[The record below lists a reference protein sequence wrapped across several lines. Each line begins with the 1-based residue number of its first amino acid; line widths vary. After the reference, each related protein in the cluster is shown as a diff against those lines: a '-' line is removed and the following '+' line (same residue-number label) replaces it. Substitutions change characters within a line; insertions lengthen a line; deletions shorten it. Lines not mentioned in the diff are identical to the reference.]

1 MDDTHGGID
10 LTLSNQLQNTGV
22 NLPPAPYGLEA
33 TSSLPGGTSIVGV
46 ELPPVLLEPQVDA
59 IAFSTLDNSA
69 LVGNDILTGANSSH
83 ALLVGGDWESTP
95 LSVGKQIVFIDPSVE
110 DYQNLLAGVA
120 ANIEIVLLDGNQDG
134 VSQMGEFL
142 AQQNNVSA
150 VHVVTHGQPGIVQ
163 LGTTQ
168 LSSDNLAEYGSQLQ
182 GWADAL
188 AEDADILF
196 YGCNLAQGAQ
206 GKAFVDELSWLT
218 GADVAA
224 SNDLTGAA
232 SRGGDWDLEI
242 NEGEIGAPVV
252 FDSAT
257 LQTYDGL
264 LAVSVSLTGN
274 TATFTGDGNNDSL
287 YLRVNANNQLE
298 FSTNG
303 TSFSNDLSSSGGI
316 QPLVISSNSLINVN
330 LADGADSL
338 YIDTSLNNAL
348 TNFNASLSFID
359 TQGNDSL
366 FGSNTN
372 NTWTITNPTNA
383 IGNLNNVINFSGI
396 ENLLGGSAIDTVITD
411 AFNTAW
417 NRVSG
422 SLTNAYNI
430 VSTDINNAT
439 GIVIDEIESA
449 IGVTGNVIN
458 DIETFLNNLSNDLVS
473 IGSDLTDFI
482 NNGIAT
488 FEGLLNGIVNAF
500 LTGANYAEVLYTSTI
515 EAANL
520 FIENVIT
527 KANNDFLFSSINSAN
542 VTIQASP
549 ILSDDLILE
558 RIEPGELRVR
568 TVTNSDIIDFKD
580 PTESLTINLGL
591 GDDKITISPNTPLEL
606 NASLT
611 INGGFGFDPTL
622 PFVDYLDG
630 NDTVIFSG
638 DLNLPGKNLT
648 VLTENITVDTGVTIS
663 TQIAEKDSGI
673 IDLTGT
679 IVNISSNAKLF
690 TKAITD
696 NKTSGKISIAAN
708 VKDFSG
714 GISPIDV
721 FPSEDVSVNIAS
733 GVQIEGGEISITAS
747 KESQT
752 GTLPILIV
760 AVQSKE
766 AKINIQGATIKGDSV
781 SINANA
787 ADGNI
792 LKDDATL
799 VNNLAIQPALNLLD
813 VAGLLLTAI
822 GAPAVLSA
830 VSVSI
835 RKSEALVSLT
845 DTQIISDGDVS
856 IGTENTVSSVAS
868 AGGGLEPAK
877 KGKYKPNVDSF
888 PFSAGYSKA
897 EGSAQTLLSGTTS
910 IQAGGNVEIA
920 SAAET
925 TAEVGASTAVNSSL
939 KAKGTTTIKNP
950 TQAFGVSVAVTESS
964 TTSKAIIGEN
974 VSIIADGNVKVGAT
988 GESNLKSK
996 SGVAVFIDGS
1006 GALGVAVGSDKVDIQ
1021 SIVNGKITAGSV
1033 QQQGVDLTTN
1043 VNTANDTI
1051 TLANH
1056 GLQTGDE
1063 LLYIAADPKNPD
1075 TSLSA
1080 IGGLV
1085 SGQTYKVIVIDEN
1098 TLKLTQGDTIPLNA
1112 SRSVGVNPDATQ
1124 TLNRR
1129 NIVSFDPATNVNA
1142 ATNTITIAGHQFTN
1156 GQEVDYWLGNEDAE
1170 QISGLSNQDTYAVVN
1185 VNGNSFQLA
1194 VLDDTLPGATNQT
1207 VILNGKTYYILDLEL
1222 PSKTNSVFSFD
1233 PTGTTLVPANTTID
1247 STTDEIIFSSAN
1259 SFSTGQKVRYSNGGG
1274 SNIGGLSNNTDYYV
1288 IRVSGSNDRIK
1299 LATSYENAING
1310 VFINNLSGTGVTG
1323 TSHSFTGQHQHIL
1336 AFEETALSFK
1346 PSEAVNNDDGTIT
1359 FNQDHGWQTGDAVV
1373 YRTDSTVKKEAGMTR
1388 FSNFALADATLSF
1401 DPTSSVEEEPSIDVA
1416 NNLIF
1421 FNEIHNFVTGQGVR
1435 YSNGGGSNLG
1445 GLSNNTDYF
1454 VINSGDNNIQ
1464 LATTRANA
1472 LAGVA
1477 IDLTSAGTGT
1487 SHSFLTNAVDLADN
1501 LFVVENHDFQTGQ
1514 KVTYVTDGGNAV
1526 SGLTNQTEYYVIRI
1540 NENIFKLATSRAN
1553 ASAGVA
1559 IDLTG
1564 VGTGTSHTF
1573 KTDVFVS
1580 LFDASRTVP
1589 VVDTVQDTLELKNHG
1604 LTNGERVTYYSSDG
1618 DPIPGLTDSS
1628 EYIVIVVDA
1637 NHIQFADTDPNTPLA
1652 ALQLGNGSSTGI
1664 SLQYLTT
1671 ESKTIEFDPS
1681 IVPVL
1686 EGTTDTT
1693 ILMYQHGFKTG
1704 DRISYLTGGGTSVGG
1719 LIDGKEYIV
1728 NRVDDDNFQL
1738 ADPNS
1743 PNTPIAMTAGVATGE
1758 NHGFERV
1765 SRVTK
1770 GDLPLDGLTSNDIYY
1785 VVKVDDRTIRLTDS
1799 PITAQAAL
1807 PIDLTLAAGQTGIH
1821 TFAVPGESP
1830 GISIVAELESD
1841 NRTITEST
1849 IGGIPTLTD
1858 YLAGTVAPEPKAVK
1872 GLIAGAS
1879 AYLKPAKGSTFSINA
1894 AVAVN
1899 SFDHNVIAQAGSTAV
1914 LKSDADINITASAEQ
1929 GVQTN
1934 AQGGVSNEVPG
1945 TGGKVV
1951 SGSVA
1956 IAVGNYDTTVKAIV
1970 ESGAKL
1976 DASKAISVTS
1986 DISYPLLVDS
1996 LPFSSD
2002 RFDPGDPD
2010 DGSIQD
2016 ELANLFNGRF
2026 GLDNMMNTWAVTK
2039 NKAAAGQA
2047 AKFSIAGSIG
2057 VSSYLNRSEAIIKS
2071 GALINQDTLFQNGD
2085 QSVEVAAN
2093 TTMELINIAGII
2105 QFDVKPEPG
2114 AIALAIKAKSSP
2126 FSLFG
2131 NEAGLAGVGGSLLIQ
2146 TLENHTIALIGDG
2159 AKIFTGD
2166 DGLTVSA
2173 TENVFSVDLSQTGGN
2188 SGQFGISGSLSFAN
2202 QNSETIAQI
2211 DSGATVVGGDIS
2223 VTATS
2228 TADHYNIV
2236 GAVQLAKSVGIGVSI
2251 GSTAVTRDTAAII
2264 GKRRTDSDQSVGTNG
2279 TNFNVSSIDVKAT
2292 NTGKIWGIGVAGA
2305 VVSDIPVLSI
2315 PSQPALPSTIGVGIS
2330 GVIAFNR
2337 ITDSTQAYINDS
2349 GLFNV
2354 NGGKIAVKSEDRTGI
2369 FSISGAATLVKAGTI
2384 SAGIAGSFSVNEL
2397 NMKTEASITGAT
2409 IQQANDL
2416 TVEALRDGS
2425 VFAFTIGVAVAAAV
2439 PTTGG
2444 LAGAGTVALSL
2455 SDNKI
2460 TSTTRSYLNG
2470 VDVTVPGEITLT
2482 AQDISVIEAIAV
2494 GGAGSGAAGVG
2505 GASGALAVAGGVTTN
2520 TIDNTVESFIKDSG
2534 GSKKVQ
2540 ATLVALT
2547 ASDDSTIRAVAGG
2560 FAIAIATGAGGAKGA
2575 GAIGLGIANNKIGKG
2590 NGHAVRA
2597 YIDNSVVIAEEDVI
2611 LKAISTATI
2620 EALAMGGA
2628 GAGAGGA
2635 GGGVTGA
2642 LAGAGAGTENVIQIA
2657 IEASIKNNSTVTAN
2671 NGDVSLT
2678 ATDSS
2683 IIKADA
2689 GGIAIAIAASLGAGA
2704 KGAASIGAA
2713 VATNTVNNSVK
2724 ALIDGST
2731 VTAQSDVILSATSTA
2746 AIDALA
2752 LGGAGAGAGGAGAGL
2767 TGALAG
2773 AGAGTINNINL
2784 SIEASIKNNSTVTA
2798 NNGDVTL
2805 TANDNSKIKADA
2817 GGVAVAIAANLG
2829 GGATGSGAIGA
2840 AVSTNTVNNSIKA
2853 LIDDST
2859 VTAQSDVILNATSTA
2874 EIDAFALGGAGAGAG
2889 SAGAGLT
2896 GALAGAGAGT
2906 INTINLEIEASIK
2919 NTSTVDA
2926 DTGIVTL
2933 TALDTSQIKADA
2945 GGVAVAIAASAGAG
2959 AAGSGAIGAA
2969 LANNTVSNTV
2979 VAFVDNSL
2987 VTAAGDVNL
2996 TATAK
3001 SQTDETFDFATAA
3014 VNATNNTIT
3023 YTNHGLKTGDRVIY
3037 RNLGNAGQQ
3046 LGGLEDGQSYFVI
3059 KVDDNTIKLMAT
3071 NAETTA
3077 SEPAAID
3084 LTTGTAGTNHRLET
3098 LKPRIQALAIAGAA
3112 AGAGTAT
3119 GAGLAGSGA
3128 GAQADNTINNIV
3140 EAYIKGSENVTAGD
3154 SVNVIASDDSTI
3166 QADSG
3171 GFAVAIGATATGAAG
3186 ALSIGASLSDNTI
3199 GDSGIKL
3206 ANHGYNTGDAVVYNG
3221 TDDAIGGLVKGQ
3233 TYYVIKLDDNRI
3245 QLATTQNEATGSDNG
3260 TPNDT
3265 SDDIL
3270 VKPII
3275 LDRTVAGASH
3285 SFTKGGAVKNFA
3297 QEDVFQS
3304 LVRATITD
3312 STVTAANDVIL
3323 SAISAA
3329 QIDALAIGGA
3339 ASGAGTGA
3347 GLAGALAGAGAGS
3360 ANTIAQVIIASIENN
3375 SDVTANNGDVDLLSV
3390 DTSRIKADAGGVAIS
3405 VAVSLA
3411 GAAGAASIG
3420 LAISENNIG
3429 NTTKAFIDRSTVD
3442 AQSDVDLD
3450 ANSTAEIN
3458 AFTFGGAGALSV
3470 SGAGVAGAASGA
3482 GAGSTNTIANAIEA
3496 YILDSPSVTANLGS
3510 ISLSATDK
3518 SEITATAHGGSVAL
3532 SGSGTA
3538 SVSVSIAAVDANNTL
3553 SNQVRSLID
3562 NSTVEALKGTVE
3574 ILAKSDANIDSE
3586 AVAASVG
3593 GAISLFSGGFSGAG
3607 AGATNI
3613 ISNTIEAAIKDNSNV
3628 RTLNTLRVAAT
3639 DNSAISSDVGAGSL
3653 AFGAVG
3659 GSIGVSLTDNTINNN
3674 VRAFVDGLVTVTN
3687 GNVEITADST
3697 ATANSFAIA
3706 TSIAASVGGG
3716 FAGAGSDAQTTIGGT
3731 VEAYLGTAG
3740 RLNLSAIAG
3749 DAIVKATSNQ
3759 TTETKAIGVAVSTGF
3774 VGAAVGVTLA
3784 DTTFNGTT
3792 RAYSQGNV
3800 PIANDLTVEAKNI
3813 GTAKTETFALSAALG
3828 FIFNVS
3834 GTGTTASA
3842 NITPTVTAYVVVP
3855 TAGTMLTGDLSVKAV
3870 SELAADAKAQGVAAS
3885 TGAGI
3890 GSSQATV
3897 TVAANLDAYV
3907 GGKINARNLAIIA
3920 NLQGEKA
3927 QAFAS
3932 GSSGGLLLGVDST
3945 STSVINNSSTQ
3956 SYVLD
3961 NANLNINNATNVT
3974 AISTT
3979 NQKAESNSAAGGIIA
3994 VGVSKSNVLT
4004 NTNTEAYF
4012 GSGVR
4017 LIGGTLN
4024 ISAVGADTNLAL
4036 TTAGSGGIAAGTSA
4050 SAATS
4055 NASTT
4060 IAKIKDDSSGN
4071 SSNTIDID
4079 LSSRGEGTLTIGA
4092 KHTANF
4098 DNQLKTGAGGVIAGS
4113 GATNNNQ
4120 VISAVESGVGNNV
4133 NIKAKDIAIDAINRV
4148 RKNLVGGAENLKG
4161 TTGGLASGAGADSE
4175 TTLSLSTLTNVGNN
4189 AVLTVVGN
4197 TASNDTITLRSLNDI
4212 NITDKVT
4219 LTTGGAVSGADASA
4233 TVRSLSDLAKVAV
4246 GTGATLQSTG
4256 GIDISARGQGDVKL
4270 QVNAETYGIGT
4281 VAIANSKID
4290 LKPTNEIAIGS
4301 NAKIRA
4307 GGNLNLSAG
4316 TDTNFN
4322 RDSYTLE
4329 SRTDTFAGSAI
4340 PIASIN
4346 AEAYLLQENKITVAS
4361 GAILETARD
4370 AKLHAERDGFA
4381 NLIAQA
4387 KAVNWLNALGNAID
4401 KLTGGGGVE
4410 QYEGFSKSEAHGT
4423 VQVDGT
4429 VRTGINRN
4437 LTLELNAWDRNSGTI
4452 TNFTK
4457 SDGID
4462 FSVTLEKVQSNLEK
4476 ALEQAKAE
4484 LIKYG
4489 DTNATLKTFYESE
4502 IARIQAA
4509 LQAEGLLQTGGPNGL
4524 INRVE
4529 QYAITVTVD
4538 PILAQA
4544 GTIDIR
4550 SDQLQGNGVFDAP
4563 GDASVN
4569 ILNHT
4574 PAFIKILGITIPEQ
4588 NGGLFL
4594 NGVEVSAVGSLSAI
4608 KGEINAEN
4616 SRNAT
4621 KDNQSNLSG
4630 ESLVVAG
4637 VAAFSS
4643 ITGGGSANEPLIQV
4657 INDFDVTS
4665 ITNDIYPWPDI
4676 TVLGDIENLGGDL
4689 VLRTLASGQG
4699 DITVKGR
4706 IRVKD
4711 STIEAGGS
4719 ATFDLPGEGTSFPVA
4734 GEDYAK
4740 WLSVTG
4746 GAKPPGNGGIT
4757 QANQAGIESIL
4768 NQIPTNVSLY
4778 GDRIFI
4784 NAEYVN
4790 INGIIQSGK
4799 SDYELTLSAATIQE
4813 IDDLL
4818 KAGTTGIVTLKTIT
4832 NKDFLVRYDVGNNQ
4846 IILEELRVSGGSIDI
4861 TGHILNSANGEIK
4874 LLGGYGKINVTNNTP
4889 YDLVIKRLD
4898 VSQRGAGT
4906 LVLKDKAKG
4915 TSANPFVTIYQKTAN
4930 GVTITTDNGSG
4941 PVVSQGSNNSTY
4953 NPASGWRYGWSI
4965 GEETRTRTTTTYGNS
4980 SWLGIDALAAD
4991 PANVVG
4997 TPEVENITEPEL
5009 LPEGSYYFL
5018 DVNNTTRYDF
5028 VTQTKQIAQ
5037 RTYTGDSWTEST
5049 WYGTKTYYQQVIS
5062 ETRNQNVYTHTIE
5075 ADRAIKINFIGYD
5088 EGAISVQSQGN
5099 ILLDGPILNP
5109 TGTTSLSSDKSI
5121 KQGSDNGYVGGRRV
5135 ELTADTGI
5143 GSEQAIQTD
5152 VANGAAASLKAT
5164 TSDGTIQL
5172 SEIVGDLA
5180 VDQITAGGGKDVTV
5194 TAQGGIN
5201 KVNQGLISGGSITLN
5216 ALGGNIG
5223 ASGQSIVLESGTT
5236 LKDKV
5241 NITATGDIFLKEQ
5254 TGDLRVEKIET
5265 IGNVTVEVNQGS
5277 IVDVNQEA
5285 QRDDRTINE
5294 LRAGIWTDLQLTAGT
5309 GAQAKIDE
5317 TINAFAASKEQEYNT
5332 YWQYRNTQAN
5342 PSVYD
5347 SNHQVTL
5354 TDVEETFYK
5363 NFYHNEGSG
5372 QGLSDDA
5379 ALDQFVLN
5387 AITTLEN
5394 SRTLQY
5400 HTLHAQYGQ
5409 FGNTFND
5416 NFTYT
5421 LTAEEDAALR
5431 GSIKVWT
5438 EEELIYT
5445 LSAGLLK
5452 AVSDTQV
5459 SIEDPNIIGNN
5470 VTLITSGGVGKSDGQ
5485 TVIDLTVQPVQ
5496 LTSDDRI
5503 KLAAAERDDLV
5514 YLGGD
5519 PVTTTVNF
5527 TNNDSADTITRT
5539 DTGSWIT
5546 DGFQAGMYIFIE
5558 GNSTN
5563 ATDDEQYYQIAS
5575 VTATIITLTA
5585 SASLRTEFS
5594 VSVTIAP
5601 VVLDP
5606 SAAGAVVT
5614 AVIIKEREDIDV
5626 DALGDI
5632 NVTAQKDVF
5641 LGSELNIN
5649 LNQIQAQEQV
5659 RIKTRQSIVNGGSA
5673 DLINVISSELILE
5686 AGQGSI
5692 GTASDRLDINL
5703 TPTGTLTARANSDVY
5718 ISETSGNM
5726 NLEGVFSK
5734 TGGVYLEAQGSIL
5747 DALNHDFTKIQANRV
5762 ELTAGAAIGENGDNL
5777 EIDVVGT
5784 GTLTATAQNNIWIA
5798 ETFGDLNIR
5807 NVLSRAGDVNL
5818 QAQLSILDAVDLN
5831 NPLDPNLGD
5840 DTTVPASKP
5849 KADIIANNISLT
5861 AVFGGIGLSGNDLDI
5876 NSAFSAA
5883 GTLTASSGFANIYII
5898 ETAGDLSLNQV
5909 GTGAGATAFITVP
5922 GGSILDGNSDPN
5934 GFNVISGKTFLV
5946 ASQNIGAANRA
5957 ITTEIGNI
5965 EAKSTAGSTWVSNTG
5980 ALTIGGVVD
5989 STDPGMVAGG
5999 SINLTASSPITV
6011 TENQQAGAEIIVWAT
6026 DDNNDSDVDG
6036 TATPADDDAD
6046 FLIVKSGITIE
6057 STGSYVRLLAGDDLT
6072 VEEGAIVKA
6081 ADYVELY
6088 GDYQGAVDASGSKI
6102 QVLGTV
6108 EANTRIDFYGDAN
6121 SDRFLL
6127 DGSLIAPVVNLNAGA
6142 ADDEIVTL
6150 STITATNSINFFGQ
6164 AGEDEIK
6171 LWANLSATEIT
6182 IDAGSEND
6190 IILLNPENTEG
6201 NALTLTGHTRVLG
6214 GTGTDFIQVFELPS
6228 LDKASR
6234 ILPGRN
6240 TPGRD
6245 TLDLDGQGDADAY
6258 EVHITGTDTDYIINV
6273 FDTGVTGAD
6282 TLTIF
6287 GTETADNLLMRAS
6300 DREFV
6305 DGGVA
6310 FVAALHGDPTT
6321 DVERINYN
6329 KNLEQLTVDTQ
6340 GGDDQ
6345 ITLDDNWTQTTVKGG
6360 LGNDSFQ
6367 VGQVFKTER
6376 DAGNAN
6382 LAFEDEFA
6390 TTQTTRGFLSN
6401 GVSFATTIKGEAGED
6416 TFVVFRNTATLDLF
6430 GGEDDDL
6437 FVIRSFAEEGS
6448 SDSAVD
6454 TGAGADTVEY
6464 VMNAA
6469 LNISGGAGIDTLRV
6483 IGTEFGD
6490 NFLVTAN
6497 GIFGAGRSITYNE
6510 IEILEI
6516 DGAEGDDKFF
6526 VLSTSNLVTTKLFGG
6541 LGSDSFSIGGD
6552 SAAVVGADGALV
6564 AQAGTH
6570 KLDSIAGAL
6579 FIDGFSG
6586 QGSAGGL
6593 GDPVILPG
6601 ETNQRPATGNVLAYN
6616 GTGAASAI
6624 DNLTVET
6631 SDLQAFIAANPAIA
6645 DISALVGRT
6654 LEISKGKGINRFW
6667 LIVGVAAGSLPG
6679 QTVLTL
6685 QNASLPASEWELPDS
6700 NSEFAITNL
6709 SPNFFV
6715 NENNSRDTVT
6725 VFNDGSTAN
6734 GVGTLSASTLTGFGM
6749 NPDGINY
6756 GGLEVVELLLGQ
6768 GDEELTVTGTADG
6781 AITSVH
6787 GGGGNDKITVSD
6799 RGGTDARGLDA
6810 PLAIFGDTSA
6820 DGSRYSGTGT
6830 TIQPGLAWNFNNP
6843 GNDTID
6849 ASLSSDNVV
6858 IYGGAG
6864 NDSIRGSQAGD
6875 QIAGGSG
6882 NDNIQG
6888 EAGNDI
6894 IYGDSG
6900 FNVDLVGRTLSIPT
6914 TETAGQDA
6922 IAGNAGHDIIFG
6934 DHGIVTQTAATPKL
6948 LSTDNV
6954 QRIETTNA
6962 SGAANDNIQGN
6973 TGNDRI
6979 LGGAGAD
6986 NITGD
6991 DNADILIGDNGVI
7004 DFVIND
7010 SNLATVDIIQTTNAT
7025 IGSADVISGNA
7036 GDDTILGGAL
7046 GDSIDGGTENNLI
7059 LGDNGAITCTN
7070 GAVSQI
7076 ASTDFALGG
7085 DDSITTTTGA
7095 DIIVGG
7101 IGSDVISA
7109 ADGNNIVL
7117 GDNGTI
7123 SIAANALS
7131 LIDTTAPEVGGNDV
7145 ISTGAN
7151 NDIVLAGNGNDTV
7164 TAGDGQ
7170 NLVIGDNGT
7179 ATYAAGVLQRLETT
7193 DPTLGGNDSI
7203 TTGEG
7208 EDIVLAGIGGD
7219 TVTTNSANDIVLGD
7233 NGIVDYVGTDGNAAD
7248 IDIITTTNPNNGGND
7263 NISTGAGN
7271 DFVLAGTGADTVSSG
7286 TGNDLIFGD
7295 HGEVRG
7301 DINANALPLNT
7312 ASDPFTFT
7320 SLNTQNSEAGGN
7332 DSLVGDGGEDIILG
7346 GQGNDT
7352 ITGNEGDDDIW
7363 GGHNVAGGQDGDD
7376 VIDGGAGN
7384 DAIAGD
7390 NAKILRKG
7398 NSISS
7403 RIRTLSNATIYDSN
7417 GNPLVTP
7424 TSQTNPTGVSEREI
7438 VLYDHSDTPLPQTS
7452 GNDMIAGGAD
7462 DDVIFGQLGNDAIQ
7476 GDGSTSINVL
7486 TTSQSVE
7493 DFGGAG
7499 TDGDDYIEGN
7509 GGNDSI
7515 FGNLGQDDII
7525 GDSSSLFGL
7534 INPSDRPTGVDIIFG
7549 GAGTQTARNHL
7560 GNLSSQG
7567 HALDADV
7574 ILGDNGI
7581 IYRLVGTNGRATG
7594 NFITFTYDNYDP
7606 TLKIIPRAVRLL
7618 DYTPGD
7624 TGTSDRGFADIISG
7638 EGGDDQ
7644 IHGMAGNDV
7653 LFGNG
7658 QDDDIFGED
7667 GADRLYG
7674 GAGEDGIVGDNGMIR
7689 TSRNGSTET
7698 LYGLTTPNL
7707 QVTFSASNEVGAVE
7721 YITGRLTKAFVSL
7734 AWTQGGNDVIYGGLG
7749 DDFIHG
7755 GAGDDAISGAEALAA
7770 FHNADPV
7777 TNLNPLGYNA
7787 TTRKLAAYDANNPF
7801 AKINGFLLN
7810 FEATDNA
7817 GVKIEDGKDRIF
7829 GDLGNDW
7836 LVGGTG
7842 KDRLF
7847 GGLGDDLMNADDNL
7861 DTNGG
7866 LNNQPDAPAYAD
7878 PDFIYGGGG
7887 LDVLIGNT
7895 GGDRLIDWNGEF
7907 NSYFV
7912 PFSQFG
7918 EPTVN
7923 RIPNNNWKNFVTNLG
7938 RTSGADQSLTEPN
7951 GEVGVVDTDT
7961 GSPRDPQPGTQS
7973 GNIDTNGSKENDT
7986 GILPNNA
7993 GSTPGA

>member
-1 MDDTHGGID
+1 MDDIHGGID
-10 LTLSNQLQNTGV
+10 LTLSNQLQNSGV
-22 NLPPAPYGLEA
+22 SLPPAPYGLEA
-33 TSSLPGGTSIVGV
+33 KSSLPGGISIVGV

-83 ALLVGGDWESTP
+83 ALLVGGDWENTP
-95 LSVGKQIVFIDPSVE
+95 LSEGKQIVVIDPGVE

-120 ANIEIVLLDGNQDG
+120 ANIEIVVLDGNKDG
-134 VSQMGEFL
+134 VSQIGEFL
-142 AQQNNVSA
+142 AQQNNISA
-150 VHVVTHGQPGIVQ
+150 IHVVTHGQPGIVQ

-182 GWADAL
+182 GWAGAL
-188 AEDADILF
+188 TENADILF
-196 YGCNLAQGAQ
+196 YGCNLAQGDQ
-206 GKAFVDELSWLT
+206 GRAFVDELSWLT

-232 SRGGDWDLEI
+232 SLGGDWDLEVSQGTI
-242 NEGEIGAPVV
+242 ETPIAFNQHIV
-252 FDSAT
+252 
-257 LQTYDGL
+257 QTYDGL
-264 LAVSVSLTGN
+264 LAVSVNLIGN

-287 YLRVNANNQLE
+287 YLRVNASNQLE

-303 TSFSNDLSSSGGI
+303 TNFSNDLSLSGAI
-316 QPLVISSNSLINVN
+316 QPLVISANTLINVN
-330 LADGADSL
+330 LGGGADSL

-348 TNFNASLSFID
+348 ISSNASLNFIGGAGAD
-359 TQGNDSL
+359 TLS
-366 FGSNTN
+366 GSNTD
-372 NTWTITNPTNA
+372 NTWTITDVIAGN
-383 IGNLNNVINFSGI
+383 GNLNNVINFSGT
-396 ENLLGGSAIDTVITD
+396 ENLFGGSAIDIVITD
-411 AFNTAW
+411 ALTTAW

-430 VSTDINNAT
+430 ASTEISNAAGVLVSEVN
-439 GIVIDEIESA
+439 SA
-449 IGVTGNVIN
+449 IGVTGDVIN
-458 DIETFLNNLSNDLVS
+458 DIETFLNNLSDDLVD

-488 FEGLLNGIVNAF
+488 FEGLLNGAVNAF
-500 LTGANYAEVLYTSTI
+500 LTGANYAQVLYTSTI
-515 EAANL
+515 DAANL

-527 KANNDFLFSSINSAN
+527 KANDDFLFSSINSAN

-558 RIEPGELRVR
+558 RIKAGELRVR
-568 TVTNSDIIDFKD
+568 TVTSSDIIDFKD

-591 GDDKITISPNTPLEL
+591 GDDKITVSPLTL

-611 INGGFGFDPTL
+611 INGGFGFDPSL

-630 NDTVIFSG
+630 KDTVIFSG
-638 DLNLPGKNLT
+638 NLNLPSKDLT

-663 TQIAEKDSGI
+663 TQKAGENSGN

-679 IVNISSNAKLF
+679 IVNIDSNAKLF
-690 TKAITD
+690 TKAIAD

-708 VKDFSG
+708 VKDFS

-733 GVQIEGGEISITAS
+733 GVQIEGGEISIAAS

-752 GTLPILIV
+752 GILPILIV
-760 AVQSKE
+760 ALQSKE

-792 LKDDATL
+792 LEDDATL
-799 VNNLAIQPALNLLD
+799 VNNLAIQPLINLLD
-813 VAGLLLTAI
+813 VAGLALTAI
-822 GAPAVLSA
+822 GAPAILSA
-830 VSVSI
+830 VSVSM
-835 RKSEALVSLT
+835 RKSDALVSLT

-856 IGTENTVSSVAS
+856 IGADNSVSSVAS
-868 AGGGLEPAK
+868 AGGGLEPARR
-877 KGKYKPNVDSF
+877 GRYKANVDSF

-910 IQAGGNVEIA
+910 IQAGGNVEIT
-920 SAAET
+920 SNAET

-939 KAKGTTTIKNP
+939 KARGTTTIKNP

-974 VSIIADGNVKVGAT
+974 VSIVADGNVKVGAT
-988 GESNLKSK
+988 GESNLESK

-1006 GALGVAVGSDKVDIQ
+1006 GAIGVAVGSDKVDIQ
-1021 SIVNGKITAGSV
+1021 SLVNGKITAGSV

-1051 TLANH
+1051 TLAHH
-1056 GLQTGDE
+1056 GLKTGDE
-1063 LLYIAADPKNPD
+1063 LLYIAADPNNPD
-1075 TSLSA
+1075 TSLTA

-1129 NIVSFDPATNVNA
+1129 NILNFDPATDVNA
-1142 ATNTITIAGHQFTN
+1142 VTNTITIAGHKFTN

-1194 VLDDTLPGATNQT
+1194 VLDNTLPGATNQT

-1247 STTDEIIFSSAN
+1247 STSDEIIFSSAN

-1288 IRVSGSNDRIK
+1288 IRVSGSNDHIK

-1323 TSHSFTGQHQHIL
+1323 TSHSFTGQHQHIF
-1336 AFEETALSFK
+1336 AFEETALAFK

-1388 FSNFALADATLSF
+1388 FSNFALADATLTF
-1401 DPTSSVEEEPSIDVA
+1401 NPTSLVEEEPSIDVA

-1421 FNEIHNFVTGQGVR
+1421 FNEIHNFVTGQRVK

-1454 VINSGDNNIQ
+1454 VINTGDNNIQ
-1464 LATTRANA
+1464 LATSRANA
-1472 LAGVA
+1472 LAGIA

-1487 SHSFLTNAVDLADN
+1487 SHNFLTNAVDLADN
-1501 LFVVENHDFQTGQ
+1501 LFVVDNHDFQTGQ

-1580 LFDASRTVP
+1580 LFDASRTAP
-1589 VVDTVQDTLELKNHG
+1589 VVDPVQDTLELKNHG
-1604 LTNGERVTYYSSDG
+1604 LTNGEKVTYYSSDG
-1618 DPIPGLTDSS
+1618 DPIPGLTNGS
-1628 EYIVIVVDA
+1628 EYSVIVVDA

-1671 ESKTIEFDPS
+1671 DSKTIEFDPS

-1693 ILMYQHGFKTG
+1693 ISMFGHGFKTG
-1704 DRISYLTGGGTSVGG
+1704 DRITYLTGGGTAVGG
-1719 LIDGKEYIV
+1719 LTDGKEYIV
-1728 NRVDDDNFQL
+1728 IRVDDNNFQL

-1765 SRVTK
+1765 SRATR
-1770 GDLPLDGLTSNDIYY
+1770 GDLPLDGLTSNEIYY

-1858 YLAGTVAPEPKAVK
+1858 YLAGTVPPEPKAVK

-1879 AYLKPAKGSTFSINA
+1879 AYLRPAKGSTFSINA

-1929 GVQTN
+1929 GVQAN

-1956 IAVGNYDTTVKAIV
+1956 VAVGNYDTTVKAIV
-1970 ESGAKL
+1970 ANGAKL
-1976 DASKAISVTS
+1976 DAKEAISVTS

-1996 LPFSSD
+1996 LPFNPN
-2002 RFDPGDPD
+2002 RFDLGSPD

-2016 ELANLFNGRF
+2016 ELAQAFNGRF
-2026 GLDNMMNTWAVTK
+2026 GLDNMINTWAVTK
-2039 NKAAAGQA
+2039 NKAGAAPGQA
-2047 AKFSIAGSIG
+2047 AKVSIAGSIG
-2057 VSSYLNRSEAIIKS
+2057 VSSYLNRSEAIIES
-2071 GALINQDTLFQNGD
+2071 GALINQDPLFQNDD

-2093 TTMELINIAGII
+2093 TAMELINIAGII
-2105 QFDVKPEPG
+2105 QLDVKPEPG

-2131 NEAGLAGVGGSLLIQ
+2131 NEAGLVGVGGALLIQ
-2146 TLENHTIALIGDG
+2146 TLENHTIARIGDG
-2159 AKIFTGD
+2159 AKIFTGN
-2166 DGLTVSA
+2166 DGLNVSA
-2173 TENVFSVDLSQTGGN
+2173 TEDILSVDLAQTGGN
-2188 SGQFGISGSLSFAN
+2188 SGLFGVSGSLSFAN

-2211 DSGATVVGGDIS
+2211 DSGATVVGGDVS

-2228 TADHYNIV
+2228 IVDHYNIV
-2236 GAVQLAKSVGIGVSI
+2236 GAVQLAKSVGVGVSI
-2251 GSTAVTRDTAAII
+2251 GSTAVKRDTAAII

-2279 TNFNVSSIDVKAT
+2279 TNFNVSSIDVTAT

-2315 PSQPALPSTIGVGIS
+2315 PSQPALPSNIGVGIS

-2349 GLFNV
+2349 GLLNV

-2384 SAGIAGSFSVNEL
+2384 SAGISGSFSVNEL

-2460 TSTTRSYLNG
+2460 TSTTRSYLKG
-2470 VDVTVPGEITLT
+2470 VDVTLPGEVSLN
-2482 AQDISVIEAIAV
+2482 AQDISVIAAIAV

-2505 GASGALAVAGGVTTN
+2505 GAAAALAVAGGVTTN

-2534 GSKKVQ
+2534 GSKKIQ
-2540 ATLVALT
+2540 ANLVTLT

-2575 GAIGLGIANNKIGKG
+2575 GAVGLGIANNKIGKG

-2597 YIDNSVVIAEEDVI
+2597 YIDNAVVIAEEDVI

-2635 GGGVTGA
+2635 GGVTGA

-2657 IEASIKNNSTVTAN
+2657 IEASIKNNSTVSAN

-2678 ATDSS
+2678 ASDSS
-2683 IIKADA
+2683 IVKADA

-2724 ALIDGST
+2724 ALIDGPT

-2746 AIDALA
+2746 EIDALA

-2773 AGAGTINNINL
+2773 AGAGTVNNINL
-2784 SIEASIKNNSTVTA
+2784 EIEASLKNNSTVTA

-2805 TANDNSKIKADA
+2805 TANDNSTINADA

-2840 AVSTNTVNNSIKA
+2840 AVSTNTVNNSVKA
-2853 LIDDST
+2853 LIDDSA

-2889 SAGAGLT
+2889 GAGAGLT

-2906 INTINLEIEASIK
+2906 INTINLEIAASVK

-2959 AAGSGAIGAA
+2959 AAGSGAIGAGIA
-2969 LANNTVSNTV
+2969 INNISNTV
-2979 VAFVDNSL
+2979 VAVIDDSL

-3001 SQTDETFDFATAA
+3001 SQTDKTFDFARAA
-3014 VNATNNTIT
+3014 VNAVNNTIS

-3037 RNLGNAGQQ
+3037 RNLGNVGQQ

-3059 KVDDNTIKLMAT
+3059 KVDDNTIKLVAT

-3084 LTTGTAGTNHRLET
+3084 LTTGTAGTNHRFET
-3098 LKPRIQALAIAGAA
+3098 LKPRIQAIAIAGAA

-3154 SVNVIASDDSTI
+3154 SVNVKASDDSNI

-3206 ANHGYNTGDAVVYNG
+3206 TNHGLNTGDAVVYNG
-3221 TDDAIGGLVKGQ
+3221 TGDAIGGLVKGQ
-3233 TYYVIKLDDNRI
+3233 IYYVIKLDDNRI
-3245 QLATTQNEATGSDNG
+3245 QLAATLNEATGSNNG

-3265 SDDIL
+3265 SDDIF

-3285 SFTKGGAVKNFA
+3285 SLTKGGTVKNFS

-3304 LVRATITD
+3304 LVRATIID
-3312 STVTAANDVIL
+3312 SNVTAANDVIL

-3360 ANTIAQVIIASIENN
+3360 TNAIAQVIIASIENN
-3375 SDVTANNGDVDLLSV
+3375 SDVTATNGDVDLLAV
-3390 DTSRIKADAGGVAIS
+3390 DTSKIKADAGGVAIS

-3411 GAAGAASIG
+3411 GTAGAASVG
-3420 LAISENNIG
+3420 LAISDNNIG
-3429 NTTKAFIDRSTVD
+3429 NKTKAYIDSSTVN
-3442 AQSDVDLD
+3442 AASDVDLD

-3458 AFTFGGAGALSV
+3458 AFTFGGAGAVSV
-3470 SGAGVAGAASGA
+3470 SVGAGAGAASAA
-3482 GAGSTNTIANAIEA
+3482 GAGSTNTIANVIEA
-3496 YILDSPSVTANLGS
+3496 YILDSSGVKASLGS
-3510 ISLSATDK
+3510 VSLSATDDAK
-3518 SEITATAHGGSVAL
+3518 IQATAHGGSLAL
-3532 SGSGTA
+3532 SGSDTV
-3538 SVSVSIAAVDANNTL
+3538 SVSLSIAAVDANNTL
-3553 SNQVRSLID
+3553 SNQVRSFID
-3562 NSTVEALKGTVE
+3562 NSTVEALNGTVTV
-3574 ILAKSDANIDSE
+3574 IADSNSSINSE

-3607 AGATNI
+3607 AGATNNI
-3613 ISNTIEAAIKDNSNV
+3613 GNTIEAAIKDNSTV
-3628 RTLNTLRVAAT
+3628 RTRNTLRVTAT
-3639 DNSAISSDVGAGSL
+3639 DNSSISSDVGAGSL

-3659 GSIGVSLTDNTINNN
+3659 GSIGVSVTDNTINNS
-3674 VRAFVDGLVTVTN
+3674 VRAFIDGLVTVTN

-3706 TSIAASVGGG
+3706 TSIAASVFGG
-3716 FAGAGSDAQTTIGGT
+3716 FAGAGSDAKTTIGGT

-3740 RLNLSAIAG
+3740 RLTVNSATG
-3749 DAIVKATSNQ
+3749 DAIIKATSNQ
-3759 TTETKAIGVAVSTGF
+3759 NTTTKASGTAISLGA

-3784 DTTFNGTT
+3784 DTTFNGIT
-3792 RAYSQGNV
+3792 RAYSQGE
-3800 PIANDLTVEAKNI
+3800 IAAANDFTVEAQNI
-3813 GTAKTETFALSAALG
+3813 GTATTETFALSAAIGG
-3828 FIFNVS
+3828 FFNVS
-3834 GTGTTASA
+3834 GTGTKASA

-3855 TAGTMLTGDLSVKAV
+3855 ATVTMNLTGDLSVRAV

-3907 GGKINARNLAIIA
+3907 GGKINARSLAIIA
-3920 NLQGEKA
+3920 NLSGEKA

-3994 VGVSKSNVLT
+3994 VGVSKSNVST

-4036 TTAGSGGIAAGTSA
+4036 TTAGSGGIGAGTSA
-4050 SAATS
+4050 SATTS
-4055 NASTT
+4055 NTSTT
-4060 IAKIKDDSSGN
+4060 LAKIKDDLSGN

-4079 LSSRGEGTLTIGA
+4079 LSSRGAGTLTIGA

-4098 DNQLKTGAGGVIAGS
+4098 DTQIKTGAGGVIAGS
-4113 GATNNNQ
+4113 GAANNNQ

-4133 NIKAKDIAIDAINRV
+4133 NIKAKDIAIDATNRV
-4148 RKNLVGGAENLKG
+4148 RKNLVGGGENLKG

-4175 TTLSLSTLTNVGNN
+4175 TTISLSTLTTVGNN

-4212 NITDKVT
+4212 NVTDKVT
-4219 LTTGGAVSGADASA
+4219 LTTGGAVSGADATA

-4256 GIDISARGQGDVKL
+4256 GIDISARGQGDIKI

-4290 LKPTNEIAIGS
+4290 LKPTNEIAIGN

-4340 PIASIN
+4340 PISSIN

-4387 KAVNWLNALGNAID
+4387 KAVNWFNALGNAID
-4401 KLTGGGGVE
+4401 KLLGGGGTE

-4437 LTLELNAWDRNSGTI
+4437 LTLELNAWDRDTGTI

-4457 SDGID
+4457 SDGIN
-4462 FSVTLEKVQSNLEK
+4462 FTVTLEKVQSNLEK

-4489 DTNATLKTFYESE
+4489 DTNATLKTFYEGE

-4509 LQAEGLLQTGGPNGL
+4509 LAAEGLLQTGGPDGL
-4524 INRVE
+4524 TNRVE

-4594 NGVEVSAVGSLSAI
+4594 NGVEVSAAVSLSAI

-4621 KDNQSNLSG
+4621 QDNQSNLSG

-4706 IRVKD
+4706 IRVQN
-4711 STIEAGGS
+4711 SIIEAGGS

-4746 GAKPPGNGGIT
+4746 GAKPPGTGGIT
-4757 QANQAGIESIL
+4757 QANQAGIDSIL

-4832 NKDFLVRYDVGNNQ
+4832 NKDFLVRYDVANNQ

-4898 VSQRGAGT
+4898 VSQSGAGT

-4941 PVVSQGSNNSTY
+4941 SVVSQGSNNSTY
-4953 NPASGWRYGWSI
+4953 NPKSGWRYGWSI
-4965 GEETRTRTTTTYGNS
+4965 GKETRTRTTTTYGTS
-4980 SWLGIDALAAD
+4980 SWLGIDALAKD
-4991 PANVVG
+4991 PDTVVG
-4997 TPEVENITEPEL
+4997 TPKVENITEPQL

-5018 DVNNTTRYDF
+5018 DANNTTRYDF
-5028 VTQTKQIAQ
+5028 VKPDPVTLAQ

-5062 ETRNQNVYTHTIE
+5062 ETRQQEIYTHTIE

-5135 ELTADTGI
+5135 ELSAVTGI

-5152 VANGAAASLKAT
+5152 VANESTASVKAT
-5164 TSDGTIQL
+5164 TSDGTIQI

-5180 VDQITAGGGKDVTV
+5180 VDQISAGGGKDVTV
-5194 TAQGGIN
+5194 TAQAGIKKAN
-5201 KVNQGLISGGSITLN
+5201 EGLISGGSITLN

-5241 NITATGDIFLKEQ
+5241 NITATGDIFLKEK

-5265 IGNVTVEVNQGS
+5265 IGNVTVEVSQGS
-5277 IVDVNQEA
+5277 IVDANQEA

-5294 LRAGIWTDLQLTAGT
+5294 LRAGVWSDLQLTAGT
-5309 GAQAKIDE
+5309 GATAKIAE
-5317 TINAFAASKEQEYNT
+5317 TINAFAQVKEQEYNT

-5354 TDVEETFYK
+5354 TNEEVVFYD
-5363 NFYHNEGSG
+5363 NFYREQGIAQNLSG
-5372 QGLSDDA
+5372 A
-5379 ALDQFVLN
+5379 ALNQFVQN

-5421 LTAEEDAALR
+5421 LTAEEDTALR

-5485 TVIDLTVQPVQ
+5485 TVIDLSVQPVQ

-5527 TNNDSADTITRT
+5527 TDNGSADTITRT

-5563 ATDDEQYYQIAS
+5563 ATDDGQYYQIAS
-5575 VTATIITLTA
+5575 VTATTITLTA
-5585 SASLRTEFS
+5585 STSLRTES
-5594 VSVTIAP
+5594 GVSVTIAP

-5632 NVTAQKDVF
+5632 NVTAGADVF

-5659 RIKTRQSIVNGGSA
+5659 RIKTGQSIVNGGAA

-5703 TPTGTLTARANSDVY
+5703 TANGTLTARANNDVY

-5734 TGGVYLEAQGSIL
+5734 TGGVYLNAAQGSIV

-5784 GTLTATAQNNIWIA
+5784 GTLTATAQNTIWIA

-5807 NVLSRAGDVNL
+5807 NVLSRTGDVNL
-5818 QAQLSILDAVDLN
+5818 RAQLSILDAVDLN
-5831 NPLDPNLGD
+5831 NPLDPNSGD
-5840 DTTVPASKP
+5840 DTTGPASKP
-5849 KADIIANNISLT
+5849 KADIIGNNISLT
-5861 AVFGGIGLSGNDLDI
+5861 AVLGGIGLSGNDLDI
-5876 NSAFSAA
+5876 NSAFSGA

-5909 GTGAGATAFITVP
+5909 GTGTGATAFITVP
-5922 GGSILDGNSDPN
+5922 AGSILDGNSDPN
-5934 GFNVISGKTFLV
+5934 GFNIISGKTFLV

-6046 FLIVKSGITIE
+6046 FLIVKSGIKIE

-6072 VEEGAIVKA
+6072 VEAGAIVKA

-6108 EANTRIDFYGDAN
+6108 EANTRIDISGDAN

-6127 DGSLIAPVVNLNAGA
+6127 DGSIIAPVVNLNAGA
-6142 ADDEIVTL
+6142 ADDEIVT
-6150 STITATNSINFFGQ
+6150 SGTITATNSINFFGQ

-6171 LWANLSATEIT
+6171 LWGNLSATEIT

-6190 IILLNPENTEG
+6190 TILLNPENTEG
-6201 NALTLTGHTRVLG
+6201 NALTLAGDTSILG
-6214 GTGTDFIQVFELPS
+6214 GTGTDFIQVFKLPS

-6245 TLDLDGQGDADAY
+6245 TLDLDGQGDADTY
-6258 EVHITGTDTDYIINV
+6258 EISITGTSTDYIINV
-6273 FDTGVTGAD
+6273 FDTGTTGAD
-6282 TLTIF
+6282 TLTVF

-6310 FVAALHGDPTT
+6310 FVAALHSDPTT

-6329 KNLEQLTVDTQ
+6329 KNIEQLTVDAQ

-6345 ITLDDNWTQTTVKGG
+6345 ITLDNNWTQTTVKGG

-6376 DAGNAN
+6376 DVAKAN

-6401 GVSFATTIKGEAGED
+6401 GVSFTTTIEGEAGED
-6416 TFVVFRNTATLDLF
+6416 TFVVFRNTATLDLA
-6430 GGEDDDL
+6430 GGDGNDL

-6454 TGAGADTVEY
+6454 AGAGADTVEY
-6464 VMNAA
+6464 VVNAA
-6469 LNISGGAGIDTLRV
+6469 LNITGGAGIDTLRV

-6490 NFLVTAN
+6490 NFVVAAN
-6497 GIFGAGRSITYNE
+6497 GIFGAGRSITYDG

-6749 NPDGINY
+6749 NPAGINY
-6756 GGLEVVELLLGQ
+6756 GSLEVVELLLGQ

-6820 DGSRYSGTGT
+6820 DASRYSGTGT

-6900 FNVDLVGRTLSIPT
+6900 FNVDLVGRTLSVPT

-6922 IAGNAGHDIIFG
+6922 IAGNAGDDIIFG

-6962 SGAANDNIQGN
+6962 SGGANDNIQGN

-7046 GDSIDGGTENNLI
+7046 GDNIDGGNENNLI
-7059 LGDNGAITCTN
+7059 LGDNGAITYTN

-7101 IGSDVISA
+7101 IGSDVITA
-7109 ADGNNIVL
+7109 ADGNNILL

-7123 SIAANALS
+7123 SIAANGLS

-7145 ISTGAN
+7145 ISTGTN
-7151 NDIVLAGNGNDTV
+7151 NDVVLAGSGNDTV

-7208 EDIVLAGIGGD
+7208 EDIVLAGVGSD

-7248 IDIITTTNPNNGGND
+7248 IDLITTTNPNNGGND

-7286 TGNDLIFGD
+7286 SSNDLIFGD

-7301 DINANALPLNT
+7301 DISANALPLNT

-7320 SLNTQNSEAGGN
+7320 SLNTQNSEGGGN

-7352 ITGNEGDDDIW
+7352 ITGNAGDDDIW

-7376 VIDGGAGN
+7376 ILDGGAGN

-7403 RIRTLSNATIYDSN
+7403 RIRTLSNGTIYDSN
-7417 GNPLVTP
+7417 GNPLVTAA
-7424 TSQTNPTGVSEREI
+7424 SQANPTGVSEREI

-7452 GNDMIAGGAD
+7452 GNDSIAGGAD
-7462 DDVIFGQLGNDAIQ
+7462 DDVIFGQLGNDTIQ
-7476 GDGSTSINVL
+7476 GDGSTSINVS

-7493 DFGGAG
+7493 DFGGVG

-7509 GGNDSI
+7509 GGNDLI

-7534 INPSDRPTGVDIIFG
+7534 INPSDRPTGADIIFG

-7567 HALDADV
+7567 HALDADT

-7581 IYRLVGTNGRATG
+7581 IYRLVGTNGTATG

-7606 TLKIIPRAVRLL
+7606 NLKIIPRAVRWL

-7624 TGTSDRGFADIISG
+7624 NGTGDRGFADIISG

-7644 IHGMAGNDV
+7644 IHGMTGNDV

-7658 QDDDIFGED
+7658 QDDDLFGED

-7707 QVTFSASNEVGAVE
+7707 QVTLSASNEVGAVE
-7721 YITGRLTKAFVSL
+7721 YITGRLTKAFVSI

-7770 FHNADPV
+7770 FYNADPV

-7787 TTRKLAAYDANNPF
+7787 TTRKLAAYNANNPY

-7810 FEATDNA
+7810 FEATDSA

-7847 GGLGDDLMNADDNL
+7847 GGLGDDLINADDNL

-7878 PDFIYGGGG
+7878 PDFVYGGGG
-7887 LDVLIGNT
+7887 LDVMIANT

-7918 EPTVN
+7918 APTVI
-7923 RIPNNNWKNFVTNLG
+7923 RIPNNNWKTFVTNLG

-7951 GEVGVVDTDT
+7951 GEVGLVNSDT
-7961 GSPRDPQPGTQS
+7961 GAPRDPQPGTQP
-7973 GNIDTNGSKENDT
+7973 GQIDTNGSPENDT

-7993 GSTPGA
+7993 GSTPRA